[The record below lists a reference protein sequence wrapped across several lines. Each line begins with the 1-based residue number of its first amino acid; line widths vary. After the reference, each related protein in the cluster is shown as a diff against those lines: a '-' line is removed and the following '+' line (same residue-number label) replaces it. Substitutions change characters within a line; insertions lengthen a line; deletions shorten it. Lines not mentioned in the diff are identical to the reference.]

1 MNLFVVSCFLEDTE
15 GPVIPVYMWFFDGP
29 PGSRA
34 PLNSVFATDDRLMPM
49 GDARHLE
56 RVSVTLD
63 TRTLASQNL
72 LVYVISKRT
81 STIIKCEY

>member
-1 MNLFVVSCFLEDTE
+1 M
-15 GPVIPVYMWFFDGP
+15 IPVYMWFFDGP

-49 GDARHLE
+49 GDPRHRE

-63 TRTLASQNL
+63 SRTLASQNL
-72 LVYVISKRT
+72 LVYVIATCT
-81 STIIKCEY
+81 STIIIRYI